1 MFLTLMLLTGWHWPT
16 PEQVLY
22 PTNEARLQACLTP
35 KPEPTGAAVS
45 QAKADIGKRRVF
57 FVPPVNSLAGACI
70 PPDDRYPLV
79 VKAAEEF
86 KTTLQNGTAP
96 PPNIVVTLIA
106 PIKNYNEARQWIASL
121 VLRDGTGQVIK
132 RWKPRTGMVR
142 QLTPGSGLSILI
154 FDPPTE
160 GERPLVR
167 RATQLLVEVDWGPR
181 QTKQVIETRNLPTY

>member
-35 KPEPTGAAVS
+35 KPEPTAADLS

-57 FVPPVNSLAGACI
+57 FVPPVNTLAGACI
-70 PPDDRYPLV
+70 PPDDRYPHV

-96 PPNIVVTLIA
+96 PPNIVVTLMA
-106 PIKNYNEARQWIASL
+106 PIKEYNEARQWMAYL
-121 VLRDGTGQVIK
+121 VLKDSTGQVVK

-154 FDPPTE
+154 FDAPTE
-160 GERPLVR
+160 GERSLVR
-167 RATQLLVEVDWGPR
+167 RATQLQVEVDWG
-181 QTKQVIETRNLPTY
+181 QGQVKQVTDTRNLPTY